1 MRVGSAEALEY
12 LAELDK
18 RHEQM
23 KRVSAAWRNY
33 CAMENSRY
41 RIRKAIAE
49 LAASLNT
56 VQAPMQLPNFTAH
69 QEKQPYYRRHAKGW
83 NK

>member
-1 MRVGSAEALEY
+1 MFGRAEALEY
-12 LAELDK
+12 LAELDR

-23 KRVSAAWRNY
+23 KRISAAWNMH

-41 RIRKAIAE
+41 RIRRAIAE

-56 VQAPMQLPNFTAH
+56 VQAPVQLPNFIAH

>member
-1 MRVGSAEALEY
+1 MKFGSAEALEY
-12 LAELDK
+12 LAELD
-18 RHEQM
+18 RGHEQM

>member
-1 MRVGSAEALEY
+1 MFGRAEALEY
-12 LAELDK
+12 LAELDR

-23 KRVSAAWRNY
+23 KRISAAWNMH

-41 RIRKAIAE
+41 RIRRAIAE

-56 VQAPMQLPNFTAH
+56 VQAPVQLPNFTAH

>member
-1 MRVGSAEALEY
+1 MKFGRAEALEY

-23 KRVSAAWRNY
+23 KRVSAAWNMH

-56 VQAPMQLPNFTAH
+56 VQAPMQLPNFIAH
-69 QEKQPYYRRHAKGW
+69 QAKQPYYRRHAKGW

>member
-1 MRVGSAEALEY
+1 MMFGRAEALEY
-12 LAELDK
+12 LAELDR

-23 KRVSAAWRNY
+23 KRISAAWNMH

-41 RIRKAIAE
+41 RIRRAIAE

-56 VQAPMQLPNFTAH
+56 VQAPVQLPNFTAH